1 MSGLQ
6 LMTESKNTAECL
18 GRQQAF
24 AIVVNQCSAAQAEC
38 LKELHDSRTYQTYG
52 LTWEQFCDQHA
63 GVSRAQADR
72 IISQL
77 EEFGQNFFRLA
88 QLTRISPATYRQLN
102 PHIED
107 EIIEIDGEK
116 IPLNPDNT
124 PRLRAAVQRY
134 RAQIQKTRT
143 DAEAHEASIIALT
156 DRARA
161 LVEVLDKRS
170 TLVLPDGEYA
180 ALKGLIEFTITNF
193 TRLRHKYARRH

>member
-1 MSGLQ
+1 
-6 LMTESKNTAECL
+6 MTESKNTAECL

-38 LKELHDSRTYQTYG
+38 LKALHDSRAYQSYG
-52 LTWEQFCDQHA
+52 LTWEQFCSQHA

-88 QLTRISPATYRQLN
+88 QLIRISPDTYRQLN
-102 PHIED
+102 PQIED
-107 EIIEIDGEK
+107 ETIHIDGET

-124 PRLRAAVQRY
+124 PRLRAAVERFRVQL
-134 RAQIQKTRT
+134 QKTRK
-143 DAEAHEASIIALT
+143 DAEAHDASLINLT
-156 DRARA
+156 DRIRA
-161 LVEVLDKRS
+161 VVEELDKRS

-180 ALKGLIEFTITNF
+180 ALKGLIEFSITNF